1 MDLIELMRNEFARS
15 KNTLRWVFY
24 LSAAIYLLALGD
36 VFITNT
42 IFSILTAIIGILG
55 QIIIAILR
63 VLSGKYYGSGEGI
76 RRLAILHDG
85 LGITPSRL
93 ELARIFGQASGK
105 APREHPYV
113 GPYYESS
120 LPKGSKRLVEML
132 VESSFFTT
140 YLAKKASLFFAAI
153 SGVGI
158 IIVGF
163 ILFVTLQMSLSQ
175 QAATFIAQVITS
187 TILFWLST
195 DIATMAWKYF
205 KLSQI
210 AEKISRH
217 GSSLL
222 EQTIDPSESSAL
234 ILLNEYNCSVVEAPP
249 IPSLIYK
256 QYQDRLNTAWN
267 SRKMDSSKK
276 KV

>member
-1 MDLIELMRNEFARS
+1 MRFLDKHELRLVSGAEWQCTPQNSGLDAGIA
-15 KNTLRWVFY
+15 NTRA
-24 LSAAIYLLALGD
+24 LSAQD
-36 VFITNT
+36 
-42 IFSILTAIIGILG
+42 
-55 QIIIAILR
+55 
-63 VLSGKYYGSGEGI
+63 
-76 RRLAILHDG
+76 
-85 LGITPSRL
+85 
-93 ELARIFGQASGK
+93 
-105 APREHPYV
+105 V

-195 DIATMAWKYF
+195 DIATM
-205 KLSQI
+205 
-210 AEKISRH
+210 
-217 GSSLL
+217 
-222 EQTIDPSESSAL
+222 ESSAL